1 MLNAIVMINCFVDS
15 IPEVAQNIA
24 DISGVEE
31 VYSVTG
37 DVDLIALV
45 RLSKYEELADV
56 VSDQIAK
63 VPGITSLATH
73 LAFRTYS
80 KNDLEEAFH
89 LGLD

>member
-1 MLNAIVMINCFVDS
+1 MLNAIVMINCSVDS
-15 IPEVAQNIA
+15 IPEVAQTVA
-24 DISGVEE
+24 DVPGVEE

-45 RLSKYEELADV
+45 RLGKYEDLADV
-56 VSDQIAK
+56 VSDRIAK
-63 VPGITSLATH
+63 IPGISSLATH

-80 KNDLEEAFH
+80 KTDLEEAFH